1 MLETLYWTMME
12 ELESFYDLADK
23 VEPFEPDYT
32 DEFIEY
38 MEESVRQ
45 SRINHAK
52 AIESARH
59 IIIF

>member
-1 MLETLYWTMME
+1 MME

-32 DEFIEY
+32 DEFVRY

>member
-1 MLETLYWTMME
+1 ME
-12 ELESFYDLADK
+12 EFKSFYDLADK

-38 MEESVRQ
+38 MEESIRQ
-45 SRINHAK
+45 SRINQAK
-52 AIESARH
+52 AIESAKK